1 MRIVSIYRVFFLTSG
16 PRDWV
21 IISQERASITMFRK
35 KEKQQKPPPP
45 PPRAGTVDAD
55 ELVKGNSS
63 IEYLAEPY
71 IIVVSGRTSMRNLS
85 YAINLIATKK
95 DYRITDFSVTEFFG
109 YLIMEKKKEEKN
121 SDTEQEIQKQNRD
134 NL

>member
-1 MRIVSIYRVFFLTSG
+1 
-16 PRDWV
+16 
-21 IISQERASITMFRK
+21 MFRK

-45 PPRAGTVDAD
+45 PPRAGMVDAD